1 MEIYSKNKEGAST
14 VLRLT
19 IQEAAS
25 LLNAYGVE
33 CHWHEVKK
41 WVMEGR
47 IKSIQEYRVYRIDEK

>member
-1 MEIYSKNKEGAST
+1 M
-14 VLRLT
+14 LRLT